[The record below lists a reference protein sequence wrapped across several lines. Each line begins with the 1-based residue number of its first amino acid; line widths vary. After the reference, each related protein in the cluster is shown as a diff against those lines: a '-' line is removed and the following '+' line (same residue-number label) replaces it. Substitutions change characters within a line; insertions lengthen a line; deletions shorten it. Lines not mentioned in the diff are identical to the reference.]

1 MRKGLMIC
9 TIAILFSALS
19 GTGSLLAQ
27 SSQGIADSNILAMKE
42 GVLLVRLVRHTAK
55 IEQLKKM
62 KQDDQAAKIE
72 QEDAKKNKKLQ
83 QAFADNFDFCPVY
96 FFYSDHSLNVKN
108 KEFED
113 HIMAVDESS
122 VDLDKIA
129 SGPIYAAEYGFIKN
143 DAGTERA
150 RGIRIMDDQ
159 LDQLAYPFPYGVIA
173 DYVLWKR
180 SESSLVRSINNRLH
194 NFYNGAA
201 NRKLKTEFK
210 QKLKN
215 QKS

>member
-1 MRKGLMIC
+1 MRKELMIC
-9 TIAILFSALS
+9 TIAILFSSLS
-19 GTGSLLAQ
+19 GTGILKAQ
-27 SSQGIADSNILAMKE
+27 NTQAIADSNILAMKE

-62 KQDDQAAKIE
+62 KQKDQAKKIE
-72 QEDAKKNKKLQ
+72 KDDAKKNEKVME
-83 QAFADNFDFCPVY
+83 AFAEHFDFCPVY
-96 FFYSDHSLNVKN
+96 FFYSDYSIEVKN
-108 KEFED
+108 KDFGN
-113 HIMAVDESS
+113 HIMTADNNPVDAE
-122 VDLDKIA
+122 KIA
-129 SGPIYAAEYGFIKN
+129 SGPIYTAEYGFIRN
-143 DAGTERA
+143 DTGTERA

-159 LDQLAYPFPYGVIA
+159 LDQLSHPFPYGIIA

-180 SESSLVRSINNRLH
+180 SESSLVRSINGRLH

-201 NRKLKTEFK
+201 NRKLKSEFK